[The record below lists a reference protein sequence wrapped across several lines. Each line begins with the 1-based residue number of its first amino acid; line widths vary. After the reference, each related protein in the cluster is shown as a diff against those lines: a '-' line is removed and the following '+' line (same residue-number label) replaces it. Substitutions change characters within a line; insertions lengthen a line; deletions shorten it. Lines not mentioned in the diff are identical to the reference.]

1 MTKKIKV
8 GIWGIGRAGWGMHTN
23 EIGFYADQFEIV
35 AACDIAVDR
44 VDMMID
50 RFKCKG
56 YTDGNAFLADPQVE
70 LISVAVR
77 SPEHT
82 AYALRALATGKF
94 VFLEKPIALCHADAL
109 KLKKAAETYPG
120 KLFCRHNRRFEPAF
134 QHIREI
140 MKSGLLGEV
149 YEIKLCRHGFD
160 RRDDWQTIMDCGG
173 GQLNN
178 WGPHLIDHALQFL
191 ESPVKEIWRDLK
203 RIAAVGD
210 AEDHL
215 KVILKGEN
223 GRVVDIEISGGVA
236 LPGPVYTV
244 YGTRGSLISTNEQDL
259 QLKYL
264 DPGQKL
270 EERTARRES
279 PPLTNNFGS
288 GETLKWRRQTIMVE
302 PASGCTDP
310 ANIWIPLYESIRNGK
325 PFPIKIEEAI
335 EVVRVVE
342 AVKKGTE
349 FETKGKEKRQTSG
362 EDTLTD
368 DRKPAS
374 C

>member
-8 GIWGIGRAGWGMHTN
+8 GIWGIGRAGWSMHTN
-23 EIGFYADQFEIV
+23 EIGSYADKFEIV
-35 AACDIAVDR
+35 AACDIEPDR
-44 VDMMID
+44 VKMMVD
-50 RFKCKG
+50 RFKCNG
-56 YTDGNAFLADPQVE
+56 YTDGDAFLADPEIE
-70 LISVAVR
+70 LVSVAVR

-82 AYALRALATGKF
+82 AYALQALTAGKF
-94 VFLEKPIALCHADAL
+94 VFIEKPIALCYADAL
-109 KLKKAAETYPG
+109 KLKDAAEKYPG

-134 QHIREI
+134 QHIMEI

-149 YEIKLCRHGFD
+149 YEIKLCRHGYD
-160 RRDDWQTIMDCGG
+160 RRNDWQTIIDCGG

-203 RIAAVGD
+203 KIAAVGD

-236 LPGPVYTV
+236 LPSPVYTV

-264 DPGQKL
+264 DPNQNL
-270 EERTARRES
+270 VEITAKRES
-279 PPLTNNFGS
+279 PPLTNYFGS
-288 GETLKWRRQTIMVE
+288 GETLKWRRNTIMVE
-302 PASGCTDP
+302 PSSGYTDP
-310 ANIWIPLYESIRNGK
+310 ANIWAPLYESIRNGK
-325 PFPIKIEEAI
+325 TFPIKIEEAV
-335 EVVRVVE
+335 EVVRVAE
-342 AVKKGTE
+342 MIRKGSG
-349 FETKGKEKRQTSG
+349 FESR
-362 EDTLTD
+362 
-368 DRKPAS
+368 
-374 C
+374 